1 MEFLTHIKGIGLL
14 VEFLIKSTVILTL
27 SFSLVFLLRKK
38 SATLKHFLLSVSL
51 ICLLLLPVF
60 STFSQGWETRLL
72 PSLTKGQNSSSLT
85 DRSIGYGELS
95 FQYGLMNPINDK
107 SPLLSAV
114 TETKAYPASR
124 TAWLS
129 SWGKFIGTLL
139 IAIWTAG
146 LLFLV
151 ARIFLGLY
159 GAYKL
164 TRQGKT
170 VTGLT
175 WRQLLL
181 HFLQAVSIKR
191 KISLLSHRQVKVP
204 LTWGV
209 FKPVVIVPVESK
221 NWTRDECSS
230 ALFHELSHIKRGDF
244 MVKIL
249 ARLSCA
255 LYWFNPL
262 SWFAL
267 RMIKKEQE
275 KACDEL
281 VLKAGVKPSTYAENL
296 LAIKKAGRACW
307 NPPSAALGAVGK
319 SQLNERLLAILK
331 QQLCPKEVKMRTKI
345 ILSTLVIV
353 SMVFIG
359 LARPSTSAA
368 QGEKGLIN
376 EEKILAQIQPIIP
389 DATVQEKKQDKQ
401 KKAEEQ
407 KKVEAEKKEQEKT
420 DQKTEEKKKFS
431 WVTKDGKTIDI
442 YITSGEGEE
451 DKVVQVIGDM
461 EIHINKDSD
470 KKIFTIRLPH
480 EHLKLTKNE
489 EGEWTLERIEIEV
502 EPESTTKAIKLKQ
515 ALALQNRLAYTIKLD
530 KDKKGLKYV
539 TVGKPVITLNKT
551 DKLNLYL
558 ARPYVKI
565 DVATPGKV
573 LKLAQPYTLHY
584 SFSDSQE
591 INEKLEEIREKLKQ
605 VRENEGIAET
615 EKEKLLEEI
624 EEMLKE
630 LSETL
635 KIKKE
640 ELKDIKIGIPLKT
653 KKLEELKDIEVG
665 IVSDLKEIEELK
677 DVVVSIHPGKLDVED
692 LKNVHV
698 GVHAHSID
706 VEEMKDVVVSVHPG
720 KLDVEDL
727 QNVAVGVHVQ
737 SVDVDELKDVVVSV
751 HPDKLEVEDLKNVH
765 VGVHAHSIDV
775 EEMKDVVVSV
785 HPGKLDVEDSQNV
798 AVGVHVQSVDV
809 DELKDVVVGVHP
821 DKVDIEDLKGVVYSI
836 HPKTIKVENLDSV
849 MENVHVDVGTIYIEK
864 LEGDHAVIDVA
875 TDKIVVGFIDEGEGE
890 FQILIK
896 ADLDK
901 DNRGQYEEA
910 VAKIREKLGETYT
923 VESEID
929 EETGKI
935 TIKISGVTG
944 GKETKISVEKI
955 IEDIKEELSHIKGI

>member
-1 MEFLTHIKGIGLL
+1 MEFLTQIKGIGLIA
-14 VEFLIKSTVILTL
+14 EFLIKSTVILTL

-60 STFSQGWETRLL
+60 STFGQGWETRLL
-72 PSLTKGQNSSSLT
+72 PSWTKAQNSASLT
-85 DRSIGYGELS
+85 DRSIGFGELS
-95 FQYGLMNPINDK
+95 SQYGLLNPISDK

-114 TETKAYPASR
+114 RETKNNPASK
-124 TAWLS
+124 TAWS
-129 SWGKFIGTLL
+129 SGRGNLAGRLL
-139 IAIWTAG
+139 LAVWTAG

-159 GAYKL
+159 GAFKL

-204 LTWGV
+204 MTWGV
-209 FKPVVIVPVESK
+209 FKPVVIIPVESK

-244 MVKIL
+244 IVKIL

-296 LAIKKAGRACW
+296 LAIKKAGRMGW

-331 QQLCPKEVKMRTKI
+331 QQLCPKEVKMKTKI
-345 ILSTLVIV
+345 LLSTLVIV

-368 QGEKGLIN
+368 QSEKGLVH
-376 EEKILAQIQPIIP
+376 EEKMLAQVQPVIP
-389 DATVQEKKQDKQ
+389 DAPVPVQEEQQEKQ
-401 KKAEEQ
+401 KQTVDQ
-407 KKVEAEKKEQEKT
+407 KKKEAEQAEKEKA
-420 DQKTEEKKKFS
+420 DQKTEEKKKIT

-442 YITSGEGEE
+442 YISSEE
-451 DKVVQVIGDM
+451 DKEGKQIHVTGDM
-461 EIHINKDSD
+461 EIHIDKDSD
-470 KKIFTIRLPH
+470 KKTFTIRLPH

-489 EGEWTLERIEIEV
+489 EGEWTIEADKIELQQGDV
-502 EPESTTKAIKLKQ
+502 SE
-515 ALALQNRLAYTIKLD
+515 ALSLRLNHALNLH
-530 KDKKGLKYV
+530 
-539 TVGKPVITLNKT
+539 N
-551 DKLNLYL
+551 KLNYSIMLEKGKDGKSFYVVTKPFIELKKADKFNVYL
-558 ARPYVKI
+558 ARPDLKLHVSPHI
-565 DVATPGKV
+565 ET
-573 LKLAQPYTLHY
+573 LKLAQPYTLH
-584 SFSDSQE
+584 FSTSSSQE
-591 INEKLEEIREKLKQ
+591 INKKLEEIREKLKQ
-605 VRENEGIAET
+605 VREKKDIGQESRDQM
-615 EKEKLLEEI
+615 LEEI
-624 EEMLKE
+624 EGMLKE

-640 ELKDIKIGIPLKT
+640 ELKDVKLGVYT
-653 KKLEELKDIEVG
+653 DAKKLEELKDIEVG
-665 IVSDLKEIEELK
+665 IVSDMKEIEELK
-677 DVVVSIHPGKLDVED
+677 DVALSVHLDKIDVED
-692 LKNVHV
+692 IKNVAI
-698 GVHAHSID
+698 GVNAHPID
-706 VEEMKDVVVSVHPG
+706 ADDLKDVIVSVHG
-720 KLDVEDL
+720 
-727 QNVAVGVHVQ
+727 G
-737 SVDVDELKDVVVSV
+737 
-751 HPDKLEVEDLKNVH
+751 
-765 VGVHAHSIDV
+765 
-775 EEMKDVVVSV
+775 
-785 HPGKLDVEDSQNV
+785 
-798 AVGVHVQSVDV
+798 
-809 DELKDVVVGVHP
+809 
-821 DKVDIEDLKGVVYSI
+821 KVDTEDLKGVVYSV
-836 HPKTIKVENLDSV
+836 HPKTITVGTNLDGV
-849 MENVHVDVGTIYIEK
+849 EEIIDVDAGTIYVEK
-864 LEGDHAVIDVA
+864 LEGGHAVIDVA
-875 TDKIVVGFIDEGEGE
+875 TDKMVVGHVDEGEGE

-901 DNRGQYEEA
+901 DNLGQYEEA
-910 VAKIREKLGETYT
+910 VAKIKEKLGETYT

-929 EETGKI
+929 KDKGTI
-935 TIKISGVTG
+935 TIKIKGITG
-944 GKETKISVEKI
+944 EKGAIISVKKL
-955 IEDIKEELSHIKGI
+955 IEDIKEELSHIKGL

>member
-1 MEFLTHIKGIGLL
+1 MEFLTQIKGIGLIA
-14 VEFLIKSTVILTL
+14 EFLIKSTVILTL

-72 PSLTKGQNSSSLT
+72 PSWTKAQNSASLT
-85 DRSIGYGELS
+85 DRPIGFGELS
-95 FQYGLMNPINDK
+95 SQYGLLNPINDK

-114 TETKAYPASR
+114 TKTKNNPASK
-124 TAWLS
+124 TAWS
-129 SWGKFIGTLL
+129 SGRGNLAGQLL
-139 IAIWTAG
+139 LAVWAAG

-159 GAYKL
+159 GAFKL

-204 LTWGV
+204 MTWGV
-209 FKPVVIVPVESK
+209 FKPVVIVPAESK

-296 LAIKKAGRACW
+296 LAIKKAGRMGW

-331 QQLCPKEVKMRTKI
+331 QQLCPKEVKMKTKI
-345 ILSTLVIV
+345 LLSTFVIL

-359 LARPSTSAA
+359 LARPSASAA
-368 QGEKGLIN
+368 QSEKGLVH
-376 EEKILAQIQPIIP
+376 EEKMLAQAQPVIP
-389 DATVQEKKQDKQ
+389 DAPLPVQEEQEEKQ
-401 KKAEEQ
+401 KQTVDQ
-407 KKVEAEKKEQEKT
+407 KKKEAEQAEKEKA
-420 DQKTEEKKKFS
+420 DQKTEEKKKIT

-442 YITSGEGEE
+442 YISSEE
-451 DKVVQVIGDM
+451 DEEGKQIHVTGDM
-461 EIHINKDSD
+461 EIHIDKDSD
-470 KKIFTIRLPH
+470 KRIFTIRLPH

-489 EGEWTLERIEIEV
+489 EGEWTIEADKIELQHGDM
-502 EPESTTKAIKLKQ
+502 SKALSF
-515 ALALQNRLAYTIKLD
+515 ALSQS
-530 KDKKGLKYV
+530 
-539 TVGKPVITLNKT
+539 LNLPN
-551 DKLNLYL
+551 KLNYSIRLQKGEGEESYYVVTKPYLELKNAGKLNIHL
-558 ARPYVKI
+558 ARPDIKLEVLPDLKDI
-565 DVATPGKV
+565 AFKNAKV
-573 LKLAQPYTLHY
+573 YTLHHP
-584 SFSDSQE
+584 DMDTQE
-591 INEKLEEIREKLKQ
+591 VNKKLEEIREKLKQ
-605 VRENEGIAET
+605 VREKKDIGQESRDEM
-615 EKEKLLEEI
+615 LEEI

-640 ELKDIKIGIPLKT
+640 ELKDVKLGIYT
-653 KKLEELKDIEVG
+653 DAKKLEELKDIEVG
-665 IVSDLKEIEELK
+665 IVSDFKELTELK
-677 DVVVSIHPGKLDVED
+677 DIAVS
-692 LKNVHV
+692 
-698 GVHAHSID
+698 VHAGNIELQD
-706 VEEMKDVVVSVHPG
+706 MKDV
-720 KLDVEDL
+720 
-727 QNVAVGVHVQ
+727 AI
-737 SVDVDELKDVVVSV
+737 
-751 HPDKLEVEDLKNVH
+751 
-765 VGVHAHSIDV
+765 SI
-775 EEMKDVVVSV
+775 
-785 HPGKLDVEDSQNV
+785 HG
-798 AVGVHVQSVDV
+798 G
-809 DELKDVVVGVHP
+809 
-821 DKVDIEDLKGVVYSI
+821 KVDAEDLKGVVYSI
-836 HPKTIKVENLDSV
+836 HPKTITVGTNLDGV
-849 MENVHVDVGTIYIEK
+849 EEIIDVDAGTIYVKK
-864 LEGDHAVIDVA
+864 LEGGHPVIDVA
-875 TDKIVVGFIDEGEGE
+875 TDKMVVGLVEEGEGE

-896 ADLDK
+896 ADLDE
-901 DNRGQYEEA
+901 DNLGQYEEA
-910 VAKIREKLGETYT
+910 VAKIKEKLGETYT

-929 EETGKI
+929 EDKGTI
-935 TIKISGVTG
+935 TIKIKGITG
-944 GKETKISVEKI
+944 EKGTKISIKKL
-955 IEDIKEELSHIKGI
+955 IEDIKEELSHIKGL